1 MVSSNGS
8 PILPSFST
16 KTEKDDR
23 LFFLLFCFYHTKG
36 GLMSPFTEFFFFFFF
51 FFFF

>member
-23 LFFLLFCFYHTKG
+23 LFFVVLFLSHQRRFNESIH
-36 GLMSPFTEFFFFFFF
+36 
-51 FFFF
+51 